1 MESGASIWAMK
12 GREGQCSVLFLR
24 IRVYSLGEVPSIGFR
39 VGQKLSEEKV
49 NPYLNIGLDT
59 FGSSEPSTSLVDG
72 NNFLTRFPTLPFPGT
87 TWRLETGTDMTLSKV
102 APQDTLVL
110 NSVFSKKQW
119 LVSLTC
125 FIEFYTID
133 QGCLGFPQPS
143 REMRDRLPHPC
154 EFEGSSWSA
163 QASCWKHTSEQGFF
177 RPWCCTWVRNET
189 VPEVALSSLRMTW
202 LGTGGSTGT
211 PWERSRSANGT
222 YMSSFVLSDRAPPFN
237 PLPTPS
243 WSVLTAAKFTLSFQG
258 FSVVLPLN
266 LLFMQNAAQPWE
278 VSYTGLKFFLGK
290 VSFPPAKRF
299 QWIRK

>member
-177 RPWCCTWVRNET
+177 RPWCCT
-189 VPEVALSSLRMTW
+189 
-202 LGTGGSTGT
+202 
-211 PWERSRSANGT
+211 
-222 YMSSFVLSDRAPPFN
+222 
-237 PLPTPS
+237 
-243 WSVLTAAKFTLSFQG
+243 
-258 FSVVLPLN
+258 
-266 LLFMQNAAQPWE
+266 
-278 VSYTGLKFFLGK
+278 
-290 VSFPPAKRF
+290 
-299 QWIRK
+299 